1 MYTGQ
6 KRFWPKAVSIELRR
20 LPWRIL
26 GSVLIALAAA
36 LLLALLSWSFADP
49 GPNNATGSHPQNW
62 LGYHGA
68 GAAQALMEGFGLAAP
83 LIVLPLAALGFHIA
97 AGYAP
102 LRPRL
107 RFLFWA
113 SALLAAPGFFASFS
127 IPPRW
132 LLGTGLGG
140 IFGDFVAG
148 RIAKLSPAIPPPYLW
163 PLSALLFFILGAWCV
178 WRACGLTGE
187 DLVLALEAPARG
199 QDSARPL
206 QEAFTRP
213 PGASDFANKV
223 TSWVKRLSPR
233 NRAIVL
239 AERPREFWMQARKG
253 TAAKEEPPYE
263 GSSPFSNWGGGLA
276 AARPAKHRVAK
287 RAPAAEEP
295 VRPEA
300 AKPVESTAKTA
311 DEASGENG
319 YDDIR
324 IEPFFGPKPGSP
336 PPGAAGG
343 APGSGRNPPSSP
355 FLRLTGKSTKTAS
368 AGTQRLFASLAQG
381 VKSRA
386 PLIFVKNKPAAPP
399 MHSEGHGHPAAPAIA
414 LPQLS
419 LLAPLA
425 NGPRHKDSM
434 DPVLMQR
441 ASALMSVLEDFGV
454 KGRFSA
460 IYPGPIVTLFE
471 LEPARGTKPSRVSG
485 LADDIARSMR
495 APSARVALIPGRDT
509 IGIELANPRR
519 ETVSLRAILEA
530 PAYQNSSAAL
540 PLALGRSIGGDPVIA
555 DLARMPHLLIAGTA
569 ETGGPAGI
577 DAMML
582 SLLFRLPPSQC
593 NLIII
598 GAESPEL
605 LAYDGLPH
613 LLAPVIASPEK
624 GAGALTW
631 AVSEMNSRYERMSK
645 AGVRNIASY
654 NSNVAAAQLKG
665 EPLRRTVQTGFHPV
679 TGEPIDEEE
688 TFDPLPMPY
697 LVIVAGE
704 LGSLM
709 MHAGKEVEFA
719 VHWLSQ
725 MARAAGIHLV
735 MATQRP
741 SAALVTDKIKTS
753 FQSRICFQ
761 VSSKIESRAILGEP
775 GAEQLLDAGD
785 MLYLA
790 AGARVIRAHGPCVQD
805 REVEAVTRYWKA
817 QGSPSYRSD
826 ILEARSAAG
835 SGLPETM
842 DPAGRFAAHDA
853 A

>member
-20 LPWRIL
+20 LPWRIF

-68 GAAQALMEGFGLAAP
+68 GAAQTLMEGFGLAAP
-83 LIVLPLAALGFHIA
+83 MIVLPLAALGFHIA

-102 LRPRL
+102 LRSRL
-107 RFLFWA
+107 RLLFWA
-113 SALLAAPGFFASFS
+113 SALLAVPGFFASFS
-127 IPPRW
+127 TPPRW

-148 RIAKLSPAIPPPYLW
+148 RIAKLSPAIPPPFLW

-178 WRACGLTGE
+178 WRACGLTGG
-187 DLVLALEAPARG
+187 DLALAFEAPARG
-199 QDSARPL
+199 PDSARPL

-213 PGASDFANKV
+213 SSASDIANKL
-223 TSWVKRLSPR
+223 TSWANRLSLR
-233 NRAIVL
+233 NRALVP
-239 AERPREFWMQARKG
+239 AERPREFWIQARKDS
-253 TAAKEEPPYE
+253 AAKGEPPYD

-276 AARPAKHRVAK
+276 AAWPPKHRAAK
-287 RAPAAEEP
+287 GARATEDP

-300 AKPVESTAKTA
+300 AKPGERTAKSA
-311 DEASGENG
+311 DEAGRENG
-319 YDDIR
+319 YDDVR
-324 IEPFFGPKPGSP
+324 IEPFFGPKHGSP
-336 PPGAAGG
+336 PSGAAGTDSG
-343 APGSGRNPPSSP
+343 PGRNPPSSP
-355 FLRLTGKSTKTAS
+355 FLRLTGKTTKAPGP
-368 AGTQRLFASLAQG
+368 GTQRLFASLAQS
-381 VKSRA
+381 VKSCA
-386 PLIFVKNKPAAPP
+386 PLIFVKKPAAPL
-399 MHSEGHGHPAAPAIA
+399 MHYEAHGHLAAPAIP
-414 LPQLS
+414 LPPLS

-425 NGPRHKDSM
+425 NGPRQKDSM

-441 ASALMSVLEDFGV
+441 ATALMSVLEDFGV
-454 KGRFSA
+454 QGRFSE
-460 IYPGPIVTLFE
+460 IYPGPVVTLFE
-471 LEPARGTKPSRVSG
+471 LEPVRGTKPSRVSG
-485 LADDIARSMR
+485 LADDIARSMG
-495 APSARVALIPGRDT
+495 APPARIAPIPGRDA
-509 IGIELANPRR
+509 IGIELPNPRR

-530 PAYQNSSAAL
+530 PAYQNSPAAL
-540 PLALGRSIGGDPVIA
+540 PLAFGKSIGGEPVIT

-593 NLIII
+593 NIIII

-613 LLAPVIASPEK
+613 LLAPVIVDPRK

-631 AVSEMNSRYERMSK
+631 AVSEMNSRYERMGR

-679 TGEPIDEEE
+679 TGEPIEEDE
-688 TFDPLPMPY
+688 TSDPLPMPY

-709 MHAGKEVEFA
+709 VHACKEVEFA

-725 MARAAGIHLV
+725 MARAAGIHLI
-735 MATQRP
+735 MATRRP
-741 SAALVTDKIKTS
+741 SASLVTDKINTS

-775 GAEQLLDAGD
+775 GAEQLLGAGD

-790 AGARVIRAHGPCVQD
+790 AGGRMIRAHGPCVQD
-805 REVEAVTRYWKA
+805 REVEAVVRYWKA
-817 QGSPSYRSD
+817 QGFPSYRSD
-826 ILEARSAAG
+826 ILEARSGAG
-835 SGLPETM
+835 AGVPEAM
-842 DPAGRFAAHDA
+842 RPAGRYAADDA